1 MAKSN
6 NEVSREILFYLN
18 EHHPRAV
25 KFVEM
30 VETLEIDEKVLF
42 KNLFFLEEN
51 NLVQLM
57 SSYPSGATYPTIHMV
72 KIRDEGVILIG
83 DEKKLDRMFPLKG
96 FSSRLDLYKINNLTI
111 DDVLRTLALMVE
123 KNEISLNG
131 DKNKIIEEIRNISS
145 ASGLT
150 QLTLGKI
157 FEHYES

>member
-6 NEVSREILFYLN
+6 NEVSREILFYLD

-30 VETLEIDEKVLF
+30 VDTLEIDEKVLF

-72 KIRDEGVILIG
+72 KVREEGVALIR
-83 DEKKLDRMFPLKG
+83 DEKKLDNMFPLKG
-96 FSSRLDLYKINNLTI
+96 FSSRLDLYKINNLTVGE
-111 DDVLRTLALMVE
+111 VLHTLSFIVE
-123 KNEISLNG
+123 KDEISING
-131 DKNKIIEEIRNISS
+131 DKSKVMDTIKSLSS
-145 ASGLT
+145 VTGLT
-150 QLTLGKI
+150 RLTLGKI